1 MPPYRLSP
9 VIADHLVIYTLIHQP
24 RRIRIPAAP
33 IPKRA
38 SVETLEQTLFDDEL
52 NRAYL
57 EKVARR
63 SYRPAIQIWRELLTK
78 GMKLGLGI
86 PLSTIFQFE
95 AWDPQLLATLK
106 TLVGHDRCEL
116 VATEPYHAI
125 SMLLDLQLFSK
136 GMQRS
141 VYDLQR
147 HFGKTPRVADTTEL
161 MMSPSIAQILAGTGF
176 DGGFVDG
183 RSWVLHEESAPLY
196 SERGRLPL
204 LARHLQLS
212 DDVAY
217 RFSDRMWPNWP
228 LTAEHFADR
237 VSSAPNELVTLGWD
251 FETFGEHHD
260 AETGILD
267 FLRALPSALD
277 SRGIICL
284 TPSEAIT
291 HFRPKA
297 CDLRLSAFPSTW
309 AGHHGG
315 LDFFLGNDSQ
325 HVLFGLMMSAYGAA
339 KLSEDEN
346 VIDIAHL
353 LMQSDNLHW
362 LQWIGQE
369 GSDAEVSEYFTPM
382 EWKSLG
388 TDTFTN
394 HHRQVYVNFIN
405 AIS

>member
-1 MPPYRLSP
+1 MSS

-33 IPKRA
+33 IPRGA
-38 SVETLEQTLFDDEL
+38 AVETLEQTLFDDEL
-52 NRAYL
+52 NRTYL

-63 SYRPAIQIWRELLTK
+63 SYRPAIQIWRQLLDK

-95 AWDPQLLATLK
+95 AWDPHLLATLK
-106 TLVGHDRCEL
+106 TLVSHDRCEL

-125 SMLLDLQLFSK
+125 SMLLDLPLFSK
-136 GMQRS
+136 GMRRS
-141 VYDLQR
+141 VCDLQR
-147 HFGKTPRVADTTEL
+147 HFGKTPRVADTTEM
-161 MMSPSIAQILAGTGF
+161 MMSPRIAQILARAGF
-176 DGGFVDG
+176 NGGFVDG
-183 RSWVLHEESAPLY
+183 RSWVLQHEEGAPLY
-196 SERGRLPL
+196 SERGTLPL

-237 VSSAPNELVTLGWD
+237 ISSAPNELVTLGWD
-251 FETFGEHHD
+251 FETFGEHYD

-277 SRGIICL
+277 SRGITCL

-291 HFRPKA
+291 HFRSKA

-315 LDFFLGNDSQ
+315 LDFFLGNESQ

-346 VIDIAHL
+346 VVDIAHL

-388 TDTFTN
+388 IDTFTN

>member
-1 MPPYRLSP
+1 
-9 VIADHLVIYTLIHQP
+9 
-24 RRIRIPAAP
+24 
-33 IPKRA
+33 
-38 SVETLEQTLFDDEL
+38 
-52 NRAYL
+52 
-57 EKVARR
+57 
-63 SYRPAIQIWRELLTK
+63 
-78 GMKLGLGI
+78 MKLGLGI

-106 TLVGHDRCEL
+106 TLVSHDRCEL

-125 SMLLDLQLFSK
+125 SMLLDLPLFSK
-136 GMQRS
+136 GMRRS
-141 VYDLQR
+141 VSDLQR

-161 MMSPSIAQILAGTGF
+161 MMSPRIAQILARAGF
-176 DGGFVDG
+176 NGGFVDG
-183 RSWVLHEESAPLY
+183 RSWVLQHEEGAPLY
-196 SERGRLPL
+196 SERGTFPL

-237 VSSAPNELVTLGWD
+237 ISSAPNELVTLGWD
-251 FETFGEHHD
+251 FETFGEHYD

-277 SRGIICL
+277 SRGITCL

-346 VIDIAHL
+346 VVDIAHL

>member
-1 MPPYRLSP
+1 MSS

-33 IPKRA
+33 IPRGA
-38 SVETLEQTLFDDEL
+38 AVETLEQTLFDDEL
-52 NRAYL
+52 NRTYL

-63 SYRPAIQIWRELLTK
+63 SYRPAIQIWRQLLDK

-95 AWDPQLLATLK
+95 AWDPHLLATLK
-106 TLVGHDRCEL
+106 TLVSHDRCEL

-125 SMLLDLQLFSK
+125 SMLLDLPLFSK
-136 GMQRS
+136 GMRRS
-141 VYDLQR
+141 VCDLQR
-147 HFGKTPRVADTTEL
+147 HFGKTPRVADTTEM
-161 MMSPSIAQILAGTGF
+161 MMSPRIAQILARAGF
-176 DGGFVDG
+176 NGGFVDG
-183 RSWVLHEESAPLY
+183 RSWVLQHEEGAPLY
-196 SERGRLPL
+196 SERGTFPL

-237 VSSAPNELVTLGWD
+237 ISSAPNELVTLGWD
-251 FETFGEHHD
+251 FETFGEHYD

-277 SRGIICL
+277 SRGITCL

-291 HFRPKA
+291 HFRSKA

-315 LDFFLGNDSQ
+315 LDFFLGNESQ

-346 VIDIAHL
+346 VVDIAHL

-388 TDTFTN
+388 IDTFTN

>member
-1 MPPYRLSP
+1 M
-9 VIADHLVIYTLIHQP
+9 VIYTLIHQP
-24 RRIRIPAAP
+24 RRVRIPAAP
-33 IPKRA
+33 IPRGA
-38 SVETLEQTLFDDEL
+38 TVETLEQAVFDDEL

-63 SYRPAIQIWRELLTK
+63 SYRPAIQIWRQLLDS
-78 GMKLGLGI
+78 GMQLGLGI

-95 AWDPQLLATLK
+95 AWDPQLLAILK
-106 TLVGHDRCEL
+106 NLVCHDRCEL

-125 SMLLDLQLFSK
+125 SMLLDLPLFSK
-136 GMQRS
+136 EMRRS

-161 MMSPSIAQILAGTGF
+161 MMSPSIAQILARAGF
-176 DGGFVDG
+176 DGAFVDG
-183 RSWVLHEESAPLY
+183 RSWVLQHEEGAPLY
-196 SERGRLPL
+196 SERDTLPL

-217 RFSDRMWPNWP
+217 RFSDRMWPNCP
-228 LTAEHFADR
+228 LTAEHFTDR
-237 VSSAPNELVTLGWD
+237 ISSAPNELVTLGWD
-251 FETFGEHHD
+251 FETFGEHHA

-277 SRGIICL
+277 SRGITCL

-297 CDLRLSAFPSTW
+297 CDLQLPAFPSTW

-315 LDFFLGNDSQ
+315 LDFFLGNDFQ

-346 VIDIAHL
+346 VVDLAHL

-369 GSDAEVSEYFTPM
+369 GSDAEVSEYFTPT

-388 TDTFTN
+388 TDEFVN
-394 HHRQVYVNFIN
+394 QHRQVYVNFIN